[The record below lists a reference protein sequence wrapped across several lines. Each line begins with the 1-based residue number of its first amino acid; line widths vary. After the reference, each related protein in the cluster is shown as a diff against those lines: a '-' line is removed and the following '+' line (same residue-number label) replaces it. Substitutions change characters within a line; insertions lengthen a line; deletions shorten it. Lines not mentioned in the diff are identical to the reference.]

1 MGQGRGLIRPLGV
14 ARGAG
19 PASFLGMEKPY
30 GRLLR
35 VAGVVG
41 GRMDLFRTIA
51 RRLSLS
57 WAFAALL
64 LCAFSM
70 VPSRAEAATPTFA
83 SAWSSC
89 MAQAATFNGGQNLG
103 YHCGDL
109 GQNPTLHTCF
119 VGMFPKTGSY
129 IQSWQYDCSG
139 APNTSNPCAGLP
151 SQTVNISYSGQQTL
165 GTSGATWQ
173 TDYATGAQVQCPFT
187 ITYSNYSALADSQGN
202 FHVQATM
209 TYNGNPSGAESS
221 TPTAGTS
228 AYNDAS
234 GNPLAPQPTS
244 DGSSSPQ
251 LCGGT
256 SCADPSTGNVCS
268 MVGGA
273 QQCTKFPP
281 WTPNM
286 TGGCSGS
293 SGAVCAGSPTAPI
306 PAKGQGGVVDPATQ
320 IAGSDKYTSQ
330 NMQTGQV
337 STVVVNTY
345 VGTPGQSVTN
355 GATSTSKPAAN
366 SSGSSKPAS
375 SSTAAGNSGYG
386 SGADCNSPPVCSG
399 DAVMCGIGR
408 QEWYAMC
415 SAKAS
420 SDTLDKHLAGDGNG
434 PPTFGSDST
443 KYGQGDVWSTPDT
456 SQDGTVGGQ
465 ANKGVYDQSGFGW
478 GRACPI
484 KDIPISL
491 GTLGSF
497 NVPASNGC
505 IVGQWLSALIVGF
518 ALFSAAMITAG
529 GRG

>member
-1 MGQGRGLIRPLGV
+1 MLV
-14 ARGAG
+14 AVSLVCA
-19 PASFLGMEKPY
+19 PV
-30 GRLLR
+30 
-35 VAGVVG
+35 VAQINTHG
-41 GRMDLFRTIA
+41 
-51 RRLSLS
+51 SS
-57 WAFAALL
+57 YPSQSAALAA
-64 LCAFSM
+64 CNNTVAQGANGPVSINCRYNVYATGPFTY
-70 VPSRAEAATPTFA
+70 PSYYVLFT
-83 SAWSSC
+83 
-89 MAQAATFNGGQNLG
+89 NGGWSV
-103 YHCGDL
+103 Y
-109 GQNPTLHTCF
+109 
-119 VGMFPKTGSY
+119 Y
-129 IQSWQYDCSG
+129 WAG
-139 APNTSNPCAGLP
+139 ALLSSNPCSSLP
-151 SQTVNISYSGQQTL
+151 SQTANISYSSQQKL
-165 GTSGATWQ
+165 GASGATWQ
-173 TDYATGAQVQCPFT
+173 TDQTTGAQVQCPFT
-187 ITYSNYSALADSQGN
+187 ITYSNYSALADSQGM
-202 FHVQATM
+202 FHVQAT
-209 TYNGNPSGAESS
+209 TSYNGNPSGSEST

-228 AYNDAS
+228 VYNDSS
-234 GNPLAPQPTS
+234 GSPLAPQPSS

-268 MVGGA
+268 VVGGA
-273 QQCTKFPP
+273 QQCAKFPP

-286 TGGCSGS
+286 TGGCAGSGS
-293 SGAVCAGSPTAPI
+293 GAICAGSPTAPT
-306 PAKGQGGVVDPATQ
+306 PTQGQGGIVDPSTQ

-345 VGTPGQSVTN
+345 SGAAGQTVSN
-355 GATSTSKPAAN
+355 GAGSGAKGAAN

-375 SSTAAGNSGYG
+375 SSSSAGSGYG
-386 SGADCNSPPVCSG
+386 SGGDCNSPPVCSG

-415 SAKAS
+415 TAKTSA
-420 SDTLDKHLAGDGNG
+420 DTLDKHLAGDGNG
-434 PPTFGSDST
+434 PPTFASDQS
-443 KYGQGDVWSTPDT
+443 KYGQGDVWSTPDS

-478 GRACPI
+478 GRSCPI